1 MGPVYYFC
9 NCLLQIYNYFKI
21 KSEKLIANIIFNTET
36 LKIFPLKSEKN
47 QGCQLSLFTFKSLL
61 VGLAHAIISDKQNIL
76 GLKRE
81 KNIILD
87 NMIFYIGNW
96 RIKA

>member
-1 MGPVYYFC
+1 M
-9 NCLLQIYNYFKI
+9 
-21 KSEKLIANIIFNTET
+21 FNTET

-81 KNIILD
+81 KK
-87 NMIFYIGNW
+87 M
-96 RIKA
+96 